1 MFQLDK
7 SLMCINVRMSLKIAV
22 ETTISLND
30 IVKPILPQTTMD
42 IIRAQKHSQQSVNGK
57 RYSMSRNSNMNSHI
71 NLGNKDL
78 LEEFL
83 IFESKGS
90 ISHLAKIGIV
100 NKNSELY
107 RQKCLDST
115 YYPFSIALTNGRVEL
130 IATSY
135 ETLKNWIIGINLL
148 VSNKKH
154 IPKLKQLMEL
164 KLD

>member
-1 MFQLDK
+1 M
-7 SLMCINVRMSLKIAV
+7 M
-22 ETTISLND
+22 
-30 IVKPILPQTTMD
+30 
-42 IIRAQKHSQQSVNGK
+42 
-57 RYSMSRNSNMNSHI
+57 
-71 NLGNKDL
+71 
-78 LEEFL
+78 
-83 IFESKGS
+83 

-148 VSNKKH
+148 VSN
-154 IPKLKQLMEL
+154 IPKLKQLMEHANVQFVICM
-164 KLD
+164 

>member
-1 MFQLDK
+1 
-7 SLMCINVRMSLKIAV
+7 
-22 ETTISLND
+22 
-30 IVKPILPQTTMD
+30 MD
-42 IIRAQKHSQQSVNGK
+42 IIRAQKQFYYYNNNHGSNTRK
-57 RYSMSRNSNMNSHI
+57 NSRNGLVSQSLCGLN
-71 NLGNKDL
+71 GGAKDL

-83 IFESKGS
+83 ILESKGS

-107 RQKCLDST
+107 RQKCLESQF
-115 YYPFSIALTNGRVEL
+115 YPFSIALTNGRVEL

-148 VSNKKH
+148 VSYKKH

-164 KLD
+164 KLG